1 MIDDASLPAVG
12 TLMVDTRTGKTGIV
26 TGHEGPYVQL
36 RPSGGG
42 TEWDV
47 PPDVLRQPTQ
57 SEGMSSKVAV
67 ANRRWGL

>member
-12 TLMVDTRTGKTGIV
+12 TLMVDARNGRSGIV
-26 TGHEGPYVQL
+26 MDHVGPYVQL
-36 RPSGGG
+36 RPSHGG

-47 PPDVLRQPTQ
+47 PPDELCKPSQ
-57 SEGMSSKVAV
+57 SEELSSKVSV